1 MNDLV
6 LIAAPILVF
15 LSCFMLVFAC
25 LLLWQGAQESGRE
38 KVKTRIRRLAPIEQK
53 KEPNAIQ
60 LLSLVRREGITS
72 LNRMIAN
79 RPLVLKTLGGFLKRC
94 GVKLAPELYLIIC
107 LLAGLVGSAI
117 VSLMFRD
124 INGLTVVLGFL
135 VGCLTPYLIFLQR
148 RRKRQQKIV
157 EQLPDTLDFFARS
170 LRAGTPFATAIKLAS
185 QEIPAPIG
193 EELSATHDELNFG
206 LEFSEAMDNL
216 ASRVDVTELRMF
228 VTAVTIQKGT
238 GGNLAELL
246 NRLADLMR
254 KRVAAAGEIRVQA
267 SEMKT
272 SARVL
277 AALPFIIAGLLQL
290 ISPGYLAPMFE
301 SDTGRSLMVF
311 QLIFMVLGY
320 AIINRMI
327 AIKV

>member
-15 LSCFMLVFAC
+15 LSCFMLAFAG
-25 LLLWQGAQESGRE
+25 LLLWQNAQESGRE
-38 KVKTRIRRLAPIEQK
+38 KVKSRIRRISPVEQQ
-53 KEPNAIQ
+53 EPNAIQ
-60 LLSLVRREGITS
+60 LLSLVSREGMTS
-72 LNRMIAN
+72 LNKMIAN
-79 RPLVLKTLGGFLKRC
+79 RPLVLKTLDGFLKRC
-94 GVKLAPELYLIIC
+94 GMKLAPELYLIIC
-107 LLAGLVGSAI
+107 LLAGLVGCAI

-124 INGLTVVLGFL
+124 ISALTVAVGFV
-135 VGCLTPYLIFLQR
+135 VGSLTPYFIFLQR
-148 RRKRQQKIV
+148 RRKRYREIV
-157 EQLPDTLDFFARS
+157 GQLPDTLDFFARS
-170 LRAGTPFATAIKLAS
+170 LRAGTPFTAAIKLAA

-193 EELSATHDELNFG
+193 DELLATHDELNFG
-206 LEFSEAMDNL
+206 LEFSDALENL
-216 ASRVDVTELRMF
+216 AARVDGTELRMF

-254 KRVAAAGEIRVQA
+254 KRVAASGEIRVQA

-277 AALPFIIAGLLQL
+277 IALPIIIAMLLQL

-311 QLIFMVLGY
+311 QVIFMVLGY